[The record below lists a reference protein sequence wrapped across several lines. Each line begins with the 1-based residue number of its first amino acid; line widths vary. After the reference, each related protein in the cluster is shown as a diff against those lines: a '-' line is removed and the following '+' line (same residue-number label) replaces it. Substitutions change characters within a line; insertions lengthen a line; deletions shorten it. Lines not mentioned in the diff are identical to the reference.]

1 MSVSFV
7 TVDNQKVIEISIRF
21 ASFCNAIEPK
31 LREVQIETKT
41 ITNKQIETFVP
52 CRPKPTNPAIYGVV
66 SAKIATRMQLQQSN

>member
-41 ITNKQIETFVP
+41 ITNRLKRSFLVVQNLQILPSTE
-52 CRPKPTNPAIYGVV
+52 
-66 SAKIATRMQLQQSN
+66 